1 VKGDGAGDGGVTSD
15 RGGASDRDGA
25 SERILVVAAV
35 VERDGRWLLGL
46 RPRGKRHAEMWEFP
60 GGKVEEDET
69 PTDAIRRELLEEMSL
84 AVTGVGRHRVTI
96 ADTDSP
102 FDIAFYDVST
112 EGEACAIEHASVGWF
127 TAEELSALPLAPA
140 DRSFAATLPG
150 P

>member
-1 VKGDGAGDGGVTSD
+1 MNGDGPSDRGVTRD
-15 RGGASDRDGA
+15 RGGAT
-25 SERILVVAAV
+25 ERILVVAAV

-84 AVTGVGRHRVTI
+84 EVTDVGRHRVTI
-96 ADTDSP
+96 ADRDSP
-102 FDIAFYDVST
+102 FEIAFYDVST

-127 TAEELSALPLAPA
+127 TVEELTALPLAPA
-140 DRSFAATLPG
+140 DRSFAATLPA